1 MGMRTLQFNTQE
13 RALSTDVNRLQKFK
27 ERDVMELLRMW
38 LTSRGTWE
46 ASAGVGSDPQS
57 AAAPSYAE
65 IINGLVPHPIDGTFG
80 MIVDPGVAVMVDA
93 AQPDGSAGQYIRDNG
108 VPASAPLAVAPN
120 ASLFTRF
127 DYLECALAT
136 VPETVSDSRDVFDPT
151 TGFFTA
157 AALVK
162 ESQVR
167 LQYRVR
173 QGTAGAGLPTPDVGW
188 LPLCVIML
196 PFGVTNLDGCT
207 LWDVRPL
214 LSDRAEAGVLQA
226 AVADGDGLWLDV
238 SGPMTAV
245 AGNFRVKHNGRW
257 LGGQVRRGNAGV
269 DGTTVDF
276 SDVSNGSTAGG
287 ANLWTVYAALPGGLP
302 RWCRY
307 SDQGSGTRSPRACR
321 GILVQSDIR
330 PNSNGTPQSAITIP
344 NIGTTLDARSIWNGF
359 GVAASA
365 WVHAHG
371 RTILV
376 NNYPGFPGGAVV
388 NGAPI
393 PGLADY
399 TITPDTQAPRTAK
412 HTYVQVNA
420 TMTINDAG
428 NYKYEGNGFVTLSGA
443 IQYELNAGLVTQPIA
458 YTLAYVV
465 NFIQPFKVP
474 MLNAHEEASNLF
486 PTATQFYWNSQFAKL
501 GGGTPPTV
509 NASYYFVTGWE
520 V

>member
-1 MGMRTLQFNTQE
+1 MRTLQFNTQE

-46 ASAGVGSDPQS
+46 DSAGVGSDPQS

-65 IINGLVPHPIDGTFG
+65 IINGLTPHPIDGTFG
-80 MIVDPGVAVMVDA
+80 MVVDPGVAVIVDA
-93 AQPDGSAGQYIRDNG
+93 AQPDGSAAQYVRDNG
-108 VPASAPLAVAPN
+108 VSASAPLAVTPN
-120 ASLFTRF
+120 GTLFVRF
-127 DYLECALAT
+127 DYLECALAAA
-136 VPETVSDSRDVFDPT
+136 PETVSDSRDVFDPT

-157 AALVK
+157 ASLVK

-173 QGTAGAGLPTPDVGW
+173 AGTAGAGLPAADVGW
-188 LPLCVIML
+188 LPLCVIRV
-196 PFGVTNLDGCT
+196 PNGAVNLDTCT

-226 AVADGDGLWLDV
+226 AEADGDGLWLDI
-238 SGPMTAV
+238 SGPMTA
-245 AGNFRVKHNGRW
+245 AKGNFRVKHGGRW
-257 LGGQVRRGNAGV
+257 LGGKLRRGSP
-269 DGTTVDF
+269 GTDNDYVDF
-276 SDVSNGSTAGG
+276 SDTSNGSTAGG
-287 ANLWTVYAALPGGLP
+287 ANLWTVYAALLGGLP

-330 PNSNGTPQSAITIP
+330 PNSNGTPQSAITVP
-344 NIGTTLDARSIWNGF
+344 GLGTTLEARSIWNGF
-359 GVAASA
+359 GVATNA

-376 NNYPGFPGGAVV
+376 NNFPGFPGGAIA
-388 NGAPI
+388 NGVFS

-399 TITPDTQAPRTAK
+399 TITLDTQAPRTAK

-420 TMTINDAG
+420 TMTINAG
-428 NYKYEGNGFVTLSGA
+428 GDYKYEGNGFVTLSGA
-443 IQYELNAGLVTQPIA
+443 IQYELNAGLVTHPVA
-458 YTLAYVV
+458 CPNAYVI

-474 MLNAHEEASNLF
+474 MLDAREAAINTVPS
-486 PTATQFYWNSQFAKL
+486 ATTFYWNSQFAKL

>member
-57 AAAPSYAE
+57 AASPSYAE
-65 IINGLVPHPIDGTFG
+65 IINGLTPHPIDGTFG
-80 MIVDPGVAVMVDA
+80 MIVDPGVAVIVDA
-93 AQPDGSAGQYIRDNG
+93 AQPDGSAAHYVRDNG
-108 VPASAPLAVAPN
+108 VPASAPLAVTPN
-120 ASLFTRF
+120 GALFTRF

-136 VPETVSDSRDVFDPT
+136 TPETVSDSRDVFDPT

-157 AALVK
+157 ASLVK

-173 QGTAGAGLPTPDVGW
+173 AGVAGSGLPAADVGW
-188 LPLCVIML
+188 LPLCVIMV

-226 AVADGDGLWLDV
+226 AEADGDGLWLDV

-245 AGNFRVKHNGRW
+245 KGNFRVKHGGRW
-257 LGGQVRRGNAGV
+257 LGGKIRRGSP
-269 DGTTVDF
+269 GTDNDYVDF
-276 SDVSNGSTAGG
+276 SDSSNGSTAAG

-307 SDQGSGTRSPRACR
+307 SDQGSGTRSPRMCR
-321 GILVQSDIR
+321 GILVQSDVR

-344 NIGTTLDARSIWNGF
+344 NIGTTTDARAIWNGF
-359 GVAASA
+359 GTSAQA

-376 NNYPGFPGGAVV
+376 NNYPGFPGGAFANATPTNLVS
-388 NGAPI
+388 N
-393 PGLADY
+393 Y
-399 TITPDTQAPRTAK
+399 TITPGTQAPRTAK
-412 HTYVQVNA
+412 KAHAVVILNA
-420 TMTINDAG
+420 TTNATASH
-428 NYKYEGNGFVTLSGA
+428 GFQGDGYVTLSGA
-443 IQYELNAGLVTQPIA
+443 IQNELGGYMNAGPMP
-458 YTLAYVV
+458 YTTGFAAQ
-465 NFIQPFKVP
+465 FRQKFCVP
-474 MLNAHEEASNLF
+474 LLDAQESEANAPAATTFTWS
-486 PTATQFYWNSQFAKL
+486 TQFAVL
-501 GGGTPPTV
+501 GAGAAPTV
-509 NASYYFVTGWE
+509 NQSYYYVTGWE